1 MRGGLFL
8 GYWPWFTHEEQA
20 EYSVLADRLGLST
33 VWISE
38 AWGFDA
44 VSVLGSLAAQTERIG
59 LGSGL
64 MQIPARQPAA
74 TAMAA
79 TSLDVLSNGRF
90 KLGLGLS
97 GPQVSEGWYGVPF
110 EKPVTRTREY
120 IEIVRKAMS
129 GEKLSYDGEFWT
141 LPADPSK
148 GLGLGKPLRLL
159 GRPVQENIPIYL
171 GAIGP
176 RAVEQV
182 GEIADGWLP
191 FMYNPRDPDVLR
203 EPLLR
208 GAEKAGRTLD
218 DIDIAQVIPMAVAD
232 TVEQAREATR
242 PWITFYLGAMGA
254 KGKNFYVDLAD
265 RYGFGESAKQCQELF
280 LAGDRLGA
288 ANALSDE
295 LIDVGAIACTED
307 EVADRIAE
315 YEALGVNEIGAIP
328 CGDAEMKERTI
339 RALAAAVD
347 TTA

>member
-1 MRGGLFL
+1 MRAGLFL
-8 GYWPWFTHEEQA
+8 GYWPWFTPEEQA
-20 EYSVLADRLGLST
+20 EYAVLADRLGLST

-38 AWGFDA
+38 AWGLDA
-44 VSVLGSLAAQTERIG
+44 VSILGSLTALTDQIS

-120 IEIVRKAMS
+120 VEIVRKAMN
-129 GEKLSYDGEFWT
+129 GEKLSYEGEFWT
-141 LPADPSK
+141 IPSDPDK

-159 GRPVQENIPIYL
+159 GRPVQEKVPIYL

-191 FMYNPRDPDVLR
+191 FMYSPHNPSILRDPLH
-203 EPLLR
+203 R
-208 GAEKAGRTLD
+208 GAEKAGRD
-218 DIDIAQVIPMAVAD
+218 PDEIDISAVIPVAVAN
-232 TVEQAREATR
+232 TVEEAREATR
-242 PWITFYLGAMGA
+242 PWLAFYLGAMGA
-254 KGKNFYVDLAD
+254 KGKNFYVDLAEK
-265 RYGFGESAKQCQELF
+265 YGVGESARACQEAF
-280 LAGDRLGA
+280 LGGDRLGA
-288 ANALSDE
+288 ATALSDE
-295 LIDVGAIACTED
+295 LIDLGTISTTAD
-307 EVADRIAE
+307 ELADRIAE
-315 YEALGVNEIGAIP
+315 FEGIGVDEIGAIP
-328 CGDAEMKERTI
+328 CGDAEMKEQTI
-339 RALAAAVD
+339 RQLAAAV
-347 TTA
+347 A